1 MINASYEKIM
11 KKVANGNVIVLDS
24 GISTELERRGAKM
37 RDTQWSGS
45 VSIEAFDLLVDTHK
59 AYIDAGA
66 DVITVNSYASSR
78 LVLDNTKSEENFK
91 EINRKNIEA
100 ALEAREKSGVKDIL
114 IAGSISHQASWQR
127 DGTRVKA
134 QIETQ
139 IPDCELHDAFN
150 EMIGFH
156 ENGGVDFLLLEMMNI
171 PYRMKPLFDC
181 ASLSRLPVWCGF
193 SAKRKTQNSEITSW
207 HDENISFEE
216 IVKLSLDYKFDVLG
230 IMHTSVDLISDCIQ
244 IIKKHHSE
252 AVMAYPDSGYF
263 KSPNWQFSEVISPSE
278 LIEFVL
284 PWVDN
289 GVNIIG
295 GCCGLGPEH
304 TKQLAT
310 LK

>member
-181 ASLSRLPVWCGF
+181 VSLSRLPVWCGF

-244 IIKKHHSE
+244 IIKKHHSG

-278 LIEFVL
+278 LIEFAL